1 MSYLSVLREGLP
13 TLLATESLS
22 TKSWGW
28 KSSLLPSLLWMRT
41 KPCIIASKVCLVWSP
56 CFQLHLSSL
65 ISWILSSNQSGHP
78 QKSHGHQ
85 ACLDTLSLL
94 EPSNSYL
101 PCRPWLNGQPFSCS
115 SCPTLPLSIV
125 YDFKAPL
132 LCLSWYHIQ
141 FMWFLIIRKP
151 EIRSL

>member
-101 PCRPWLNGQPFSCS
+101 PCRPWLNGQP
-115 SCPTLPLSIV
+115 
-125 YDFKAPL
+125 DFPVRLAQHFP
-132 LCLSWYHIQ
+132 YPQ
-141 FMWFLIIRKP
+141 FMISRHHFFAFHGTIY
-151 EIRSL
+151 SLCGF